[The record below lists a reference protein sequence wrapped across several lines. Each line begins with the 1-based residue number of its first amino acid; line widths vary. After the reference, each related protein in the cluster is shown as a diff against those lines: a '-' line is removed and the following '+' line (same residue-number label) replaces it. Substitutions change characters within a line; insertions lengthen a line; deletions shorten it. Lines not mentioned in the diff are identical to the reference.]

1 MFLLV
6 IYSYGERTVKGVFPS
21 VHMAK
26 KFVLTKMRREVE
38 WSEPNADTGVISA
51 DLGDGDI
58 NIEPGSLN
66 PKK

>member
-1 MFLLV
+1 MFLLIHSV
-6 IYSYGERTVKGVFPS
+6 LGRRDVKGVFPS

-26 KFVLTKMRREVE
+26 KFVRTKMRREVE

-51 DLGDGDI
+51 DLGNGDI